1 MLRTCTCTY
10 TIYILVHVP
19 QEMYIYNIH
28 TCTCTSGG
36 GGGCGGTEGRLIH
49 SLSSC
54 ACCWRSS
61 CSSLSSCSLC
71 HLSSSS
77 SSLWASGRWSNPTGR
92 DIIGGPAERDWL
104 ELSTRNKCDS
114 TVILNIHVHVSTECS
129 VISSTCICM
138 TIQTL

>member
-1 MLRTCTCTY
+1 MLGTCY
-10 TIYILVHVP
+10 VHVHMHVHVHVHI
-19 QEMYIYNIH
+19 QCSYIH

-36 GGGCGGTEGRLIH
+36 GGGCGGTEGRFIH

-61 CSSLSSCSLC
+61 RSSLSSCSLC